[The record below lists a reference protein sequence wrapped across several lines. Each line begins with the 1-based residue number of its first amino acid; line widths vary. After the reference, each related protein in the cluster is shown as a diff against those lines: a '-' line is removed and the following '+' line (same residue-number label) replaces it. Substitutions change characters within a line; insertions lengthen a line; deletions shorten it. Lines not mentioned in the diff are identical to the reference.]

1 MRLTSEQVRV
11 IRAKVHAAFGASTRV
26 YLFGSRL
33 DDAARGGDVDLYV
46 EVFHL
51 VQNRAAAAS
60 RLTAEL
66 QLALG
71 DQRIDVLVSDPNTP
85 RQPIHEA
92 ARAKGI
98 EL

>member
-1 MRLTSEQVRV
+1 MRLTSEQARV
-11 IRAKVHAAFGASTRV
+11 IREKVHAAFGASARV

-33 DDAARGGDVDLYV
+33 DDTARGGDVDLYV
-46 EVFHL
+46 EVSHL

-71 DQRIDVLVSDPNTP
+71 DQHIDVLVTDPNTT
-85 RQPIHEA
+85 REPIHEQ